1 MRKVGLILLLA
12 ACTQLAG
19 ADDYKLMKVEQD
31 VRNLERQVQE
41 LSRQIADLQRRDSRA
56 QDRTAIRER
65 AAPLQPGSPQWL
77 DIENWNRLR
86 VGMSEMEVISTL
98 GPPTSMR
105 GDPDSDSRTLL
116 YAMEIGSSGFLGGS
130 VQLKDRRVTELQKP
144 VLK

>member
-1 MRKVGLILLLA
+1 MRKVGLVLLLA
-12 ACTQLAG
+12 ACTLLAG

-41 LSRQIADLQRRDSRA
+41 LSRQIADLQQRGSRA
-56 QDRTAIRER
+56 QDRTATVER
-65 AAPLQPGSPQWL
+65 TAPLPPGSPQWL

-86 VGMSEMEVISTL
+86 VGMSEMEVISAL

-105 GDPDSDSRTLL
+105 GDPGSDSRTLL
-116 YAMEIGSSGFLGGS
+116 YAMEIGSSGFLSGS
-130 VQLKDRRVTELQKP
+130 VQLKDRRVAELQKP

>member
-1 MRKVGLILLLA
+1 MRKVGLMLLLV

-41 LSRQIADLQRRDSRA
+41 LSRQIADLHQRDSRA
-56 QDRTAIRER
+56 QDRTAIAER

-105 GDPDSDSRTLL
+105 SDPGSDSRTLL